1 MSKIVK
7 KLWYIHNCVDTL
19 VVEMLL
25 KAIMDYVGILSIEF
39 MTKIQYIA
47 KSKTKIK
54 IMLEY

>member
-1 MSKIVK
+1 VK